1 MMSYNE
7 NRRNFSRSYTG
18 FRYAR
23 RLFARE
29 YGGNEEQG
37 YNENVSVQDNEV
49 YYYEVIYPDWVDDGV
64 IKSEYQA
71 AVCYEY
77 GDVCILVG
85 DDTYR
90 VISEEDDAFT
100 DNGSSFY
107 LVKDGSVVEVSPV
120 ILSSESA
127 MSFIKEGSVTG
138 IYLPEADALNIKI
151 DTEFENVL
159 NTTAELFYIDGDG
172 ELPSSRVDIFTEKLS
187 SVGENETSVAGVS
200 CGDLLL
206 KRESDGAATVNKE
219 VEETFGVWNICMYT
233 VTGNNLLSF
242 FSYDRSNYSGYGMY
256 SYLYDLENDVL
267 VDKETFLAAF
277 GVDLDSLIAQA
288 NADAQ
293 RLVGTYDGAVV
304 KAETSI
310 EGGQWDLFVVDEKT
324 VRIYYAEILYGDGTG
339 VFDPDPLVVDDVYIT
354 VTVEK

>member
-1 MMSYNE
+1 MK
-7 NRRNFSRSYTG
+7 TG
-18 FRYAR
+18 IIFLVTILA
-23 RLFARE
+23 LGMLVGCLPANTGE
-29 YGGNEEQG
+29 NEEQG

-49 YYYEVIYPDWVDDGV
+49 YYYEVIYPDWIDDGV

-127 MSFIKEGSVTG
+127 MSFLKEGGVTG

-151 DTEFENVL
+151 NAEFENVL
-159 NTTAELFYIDGDG
+159 NTTSELFYIDGDG
-172 ELPSSRVDIFTEKLS
+172 ELFSSRVDIFTEKLS
-187 SVGENETSVAGVS
+187 SVGEKETAVVGVS

-219 VEETFGVWNICMYT
+219 VEEMFGVWTVCMYT
-233 VTGNNLLSF
+233 LTDNNTLSF

-267 VDKETFLAAF
+267 LDKEAFLVSC
-277 GVDLDSLIAQA
+277 GVDLAAIISQA
-288 NADAQ
+288 NDDAQ
-293 RLVGTYDGAVV
+293 RLIEAYNGAAVRAGTSFDD
-304 KAETSI
+304 
-310 EGGQWDLFVVDEKT
+310 GQWELLVVDERT
-324 VRIYYAEILYGDGTG
+324 VRIYYAEILYGNGAG
-339 VFDPDPLVVDDVYIT
+339 MLEPDPLIIDDVYIT